1 MKKFFTLKFQISLI
15 VLVTLAFT
23 LAGYFYNQNL
33 KQRWYVKYS
42 IEQTNAAEGYVSA
55 IDNILTNI
63 SEFATIDLL
72 GSFILK
78 RINKQSAINQDTFFK
93 NLVISP
99 DIIAFNVEGSV
110 ENLDK
115 NLDMLILSIN
125 KNLQDEIEDF
135 IRILSEI
142 NQNVSDLSRK
152 LKKEDLIVSLEFY
165 EREGIRPLGLT
176 EEASSLVEILL
187 SSSEVN
193 PSTIRLLSRLGTILR
208 DLRNTNSTK
217 FLELELEKLE
227 ILSSLEVLNFE
238 KVERIVNKLSNEKI
252 IRINGQIEKVNL
264 SPTLSLSLISFA
276 IFGFSLSI
284 FLFVLIGIFSSKI
297 GIKKLKALL
306 NLK

>member
-1 MKKFFTLKFQISLI
+1 MKKFFTLKFQTILI

-78 RINKQSAINQDTFFK
+78 RINKQSAIIQDTFFK

-125 KNLQDEIEDF
+125 KNLQDEIVDF

-152 LKKEDLIVSLEFY
+152 FKKDDLFFSLEFY
-165 EREGIRPLGLT
+165 EREGVQPLGLT

-187 SSSEVN
+187 SSSEVT
-193 PSTIRLLSRLGTILR
+193 PSTFKLLSRLGTLLR

-227 ILSSLEVLNFE
+227 TLSSLEVLNFE

-264 SPTLSLSLISFA
+264 SPTLSVSLISFA